1 MGPKGNIVKR
11 KAAKAKAKAKARQ
24 KKKSKDYKDEYSDDE
39 GHSREYSE
47 TDHRRPVHEDEEDED
62 DHDEEYE
69 YDGEEED
76 EENVSLTAADIYKT
90 LPDLLANNPR
100 AHEYFN
106 DLRDYILR
114 AEKEFFKNNPGGTKK
129 SPLDALYESLD
140 KISLEDIETLKQHM
154 PNVVEGL
161 DEERDAP
168 IMPDLET
175 KAGINKS
182 KEKARTDTTEQPASP
197 DLSSDSDSEFDED
210 VEPPQTDNGELDVD
224 ALLQKYDVNIK
235 KSEDDSSYLSMEMD
249 NDEFV
254 QLQTTHMTEKEIM
267 TTRYKMGEALSRNQF
282 EKSFQ
287 VLQQE
292 LDDYELRD
300 VLSEFYYELVRL
312 YSTQED
318 QRIDLTELLER
329 CTFDQITDDFIKRYE
344 ISRRAKEDEKPSTSK
359 DLEAIKDDDKTEDAN
374 ANIEIGMYGWGC
386 LLQAELHRRRVFR
399 EMLFWFKTKLAASRI
414 DGTLAGVKYH
424 SRNIKPQAIRK

>member
-1 MGPKGNIVKR
+1 MGPKGNMVKR

-24 KKKSKDYKDEYSDDE
+24 KKKMKDHRDEYSDDE
-39 GHSREYSE
+39 SHSRDYYSE
-47 TDHRRPVHEDEEDED
+47 SHGAPVYDDEE
-62 DHDEEYE
+62 EEE
-69 YDGEEED
+69 EEED
-76 EENVSLTAADIYKT
+76 EHEDGEEYDDEDDESVSLTAADIYKT
-90 LPDLLANNPR
+90 LPELLANNPR

-114 AEKEFFKNNPGGTKK
+114 AEKEFFKNHPGGSKK
-129 SPLDALYESLD
+129 SPVEALYESLD
-140 KISLEDIETLKQHM
+140 KISLEDIETLKQHI
-154 PNVVEGL
+154 PSIVEEF

-168 IMPDLET
+168 IIPNRET
-175 KAGINKS
+175 KTDMRR
-182 KEKARTDTTEQPASP
+182 KEKEENETNKPMP
-197 DLSSDSDSEFDED
+197 PVVSSDSEPESDDD
-210 VEPPQTDNGELDVD
+210 VETPLTENGELDVD
-224 ALLQKYDVNIK
+224 ALLRKYDVKIK

-267 TTRYKMGEALSRNQF
+267 STRYKMGEALSRNQF

-312 YSTQED
+312 YCTQED

-329 CTFDQITDDFIKRYE
+329 CTYDQITDDFIKRYE
-344 ISRRAKEDEKPSTSK
+344 DSRRTKEEAKPSTSK
-359 DLEAIKDDDKTEDAN
+359 DLDAIKDDDKTEDAN

-399 EMLFWFKTKLAASRI
+399 EMLFWFKTKLAASRTE
-414 DGTLAGVKYH
+414 GTLAAAKYLTT
-424 SRNIKPQAIRK
+424 KF

>member
-24 KKKSKDYKDEYSDDE
+24 KKKTKDYRDEYSDDE

-47 TDHRRPVHEDEEDED
+47 IQRGPMYEDE
-62 DHDEEYE
+62 
-69 YDGEEED
+69 EEED
-76 EENVSLTAADIYKT
+76 EHDDDDDEYDEDDDESVSLTAADIYKT
-90 LPDLLANNPR
+90 LPELLANNPR

-114 AEKEFFKNNPGGTKK
+114 AEKEFFKNHPDGSKK
-129 SPLDALYESLD
+129 SPVEALYESLD

-154 PNVVEGL
+154 PNIVEEL

-168 IMPDLET
+168 IIPDLET
-175 KAGINKS
+175 KANMKS
-182 KEKARTDTTEQPASP
+182 RGNDENYTTKPMSP
-197 DLSSDSDSEFDED
+197 VVSSDSESEPDHD
-210 VEPPQTDNGELDVD
+210 VETPLTENGELDVD
-224 ALLQKYDVNIK
+224 ALLQKHDVKIK

-267 TTRYKMGEALSRNQF
+267 STRYKMGEALSRNQF

-292 LDDYELRD
+292 LDDHELRD

-312 YSTQED
+312 YSTKED

-329 CTFDQITDDFIKRYE
+329 CTYDQITDDFIKKYE
-344 ISRRAKEDEKPSTSK
+344 DSRRHKEEAKPSTSK
-359 DLEAIKDDDKTEDAN
+359 DLDAIKDNDKTDDAN

-399 EMLFWFKTKLAASRI
+399 EMLFWFKTKLAESRTE
-414 DGTLAGVKYH
+414 GTLAGAKYLTAKVKR
-424 SRNIKPQAIRK
+424 SGEF